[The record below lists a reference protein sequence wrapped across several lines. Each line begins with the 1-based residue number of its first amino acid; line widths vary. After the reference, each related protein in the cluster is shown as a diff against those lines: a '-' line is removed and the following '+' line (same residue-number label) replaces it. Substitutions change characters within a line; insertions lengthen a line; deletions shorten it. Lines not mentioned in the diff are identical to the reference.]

1 MKMHSRQQQQQDQWK
16 EGRKLKACLGKGKF
30 KQNTSRQRKLNKKG
44 WCGIAE
50 GLCIRLS
57 IWHFIL

>member
-1 MKMHSRQQQQQDQWK
+1 M
-16 EGRKLKACLGKGKF
+16 EGRWKIEGLFRERHAEQF
-30 KQNTSRQRKLNKKG
+30 KQSTSRQRKLNKKG
-44 WCGIAE
+44 WCRIAE